1 MVYLPSHKSK
11 RVKMVIVPHISI
23 YPDRLVTWN
32 SFENYVPKERNTEG
46 LKENNPNAAQSQKS
60 SKRLRN
66 AVAWLCHLSK
76 EQYVNDGRLS
86 KKFKFQVNFITLTL
100 PSPQVAG
107 YYLPCKKEIIT
118 ENLPK
123 MFPAANAHFGK
134 LVFNYS
140 DKWIKSELLNQ
151 FLTELRQKY
160 KGVYYVWKAETQAN
174 GNIHFHVTMNKY
186 IYLGDLRNIWN
197 RILSKSNM
205 INDYQRKFSKMSF
218 EEYYQY
224 RNRFRSVSEKVCLK
238 AYEKGCS
245 ENWENPNSTDVHS
258 VKNIHDIAA
267 YLCKYFAKKNETI
280 IDKKGKKHLERRNVE
295 GFLWR
300 LSEKISAFKCA
311 QSIMG
316 SVFESEFD
324 FLKKI
329 FSKKV
334 FIHDWSEIIYTKITD
349 VFHTIPNSIIV
360 ETFTKYVDLIKNGT
374 PLGLPP
380 PPVLVA
386 KPVFSDLQIDWN
398 SPELSESNQIELW

>member
-1 MVYLPSHKSK
+1 MI
-11 RVKMVIVPHISI
+11 IVPHISI
-23 YPDRLVTWN
+23 YPDRLVSWS
-32 SFENYVPKERNTEG
+32 SFEDLVPRERNLSG
-46 LKENNPNAAQSQKS
+46 LKVNNPNATLSQKG

-86 KKFKFQVNFITLTL
+86 KKFKFQVNFVTLTL
-100 PSPQVAG
+100 PSPQVKG
-107 YYLPCKKEIIT
+107 YLLPCKKEIIT

-123 MFPAANAHFGK
+123 LFPAANANFGK
-134 LVFNYS
+134 LIFYYT

-151 FLTELRQKY
+151 FLTEIRQKY
-160 KGVYYVWKAETQAN
+160 KGVYYVWKAETQEN

-205 INDYQRKFSKMSF
+205 IKDYQTKMRSLDY
-218 EEYYQY
+218 ESYYKL
-224 RNRFRSVSEKVCLK
+224 RNQFKSVSNSKCI
-238 AYEKGCS
+238 AAFEKGKAD
-245 ENWENPNSTDVHS
+245 NWSNPNSTDVHC

-267 YLCKYFAKKNETI
+267 YLCKYFAKKNESYK
-280 IDKKGKKHLERRNVE
+280 DKKGKFHLERRNVD
-295 GFLWR
+295 GFIWR

-311 QSIMG
+311 QSCMG
-316 SVFESEFD
+316 SRFDNEFD

-334 FIHDWSEIIYTKITD
+334 FSNDYCQIIYTKIAD

-380 PPVLVA
+380 PPNLV
-386 KPVFSDLQIDWN
+386 PVAVSNSINIDGL
-398 SPELSESNQIELW
+398 SPKLAVYKQLNLW